1 MKNLANRIFSSG
13 IFGLL
18 DARLLLILMTALAVI
33 SDAVLMPF
41 YPLFFEERFSI
52 VDSKVVGIYMSA
64 FCVVVMLTFPL
75 WVKASKKIN
84 EIPLLLVG
92 QLSATVLAIV
102 CVYTTS
108 LIAFWVFSLLMFA
121 CKASYLLIYPLI
133 MRLDTKVSQE
143 KTIGVLSVIVHLGFI
158 LGALIGGMLLSH
170 QDAHTIYWSIAI
182 ADFIQFI
189 LCLIVFIKFYP
200 LATIDAPVT
209 LENQTKP
216 ANFLLKIGSLM
227 AIFYFGAS
235 VASPFFVSYWL
246 NLSELNHPAIAGII
260 YAIPG
265 LVALVILGYVKTKS
279 YNWMQNLQS
288 LVVLLALGIVGW
300 LIQTHENETSI
311 ILGRIL
317 LGISLYYGVV
327 RLDLVIFQVSKPED
341 YGSAF
346 SGIYIFQN
354 IGAIAAFYAAGFLV
368 RDEQWYWPFVVA
380 AIAFFTCLL
389 LIRIILR
396 KGTTQQ
402 DDIETIAI
410 QPEQPRS

>member
-1 MKNLANRIFSSG
+1 MNNSANKIFSSA
-13 IFGLL
+13 ISDLL
-18 DARLLLILMTALAVI
+18 NARLLLIVMTALAVV

-41 YPLFFEERFSI
+41 YPLFFEERFAVI
-52 VDSKVVGIYMSA
+52 DSKVVGIYMSA

-75 WVKASKKIN
+75 WVKASKKVN
-84 EIPLLLVG
+84 EIPLLLIG
-92 QLSATVLAIV
+92 QLGATFFAIV

-108 LIAFWVFSLLMFA
+108 LIAFWIFSLLMFA

-133 MRLDTKVSQE
+133 MRLNTNISQE

-170 QDAHTIYWSIAI
+170 QDARTIYWSIAI

-200 LATIDAPVT
+200 LATIDTPVT

-246 NLSELNHPAIAGII
+246 SLSELKHPAIAGLV

-265 LVALVILGYVKTKS
+265 LIALIILWRIKSRS
-279 YNWMQNLQS
+279 YNWTQNLQS
-288 LVVLLALGIVGW
+288 LIPVLAIGIAGW
-300 LIQTHENETSI
+300 IIQTHENEISI
-311 ILGRIL
+311 ILGRVL

-354 IGAIAAFYAAGFLV
+354 IGAIAAFYTAGFLV
-368 RDEQWYWPFVVA
+368 GDQQWYWSFVVA
-380 AIAFFTCLL
+380 AIAFFTCLI
-389 LIRIILR
+389 LIRIILH
-396 KGTTQQ
+396 KNLTQQ
-402 DDIETIAI
+402 DDMESIAI
-410 QPEQPRS
+410 QPEQPHN

>member
-1 MKNLANRIFSSG
+1 MKNSTNKIFSSATSD
-13 IFGLL
+13 FLN
-18 DARLLLILMTALAVI
+18 ARLLLIIMTALAVV

-41 YPLFFEERFSI
+41 YPLFFEERFAVI
-52 VDSKVVGIYMSA
+52 DSKVVGIYMSA

-84 EIPLLLVG
+84 EIPLLLIG
-92 QLSATVLAIV
+92 QLGATFLAIV
-102 CVYTTS
+102 CVYTNS
-108 LIAFWVFSLLMFA
+108 LIAFWIFSLLMFA

-133 MRLDTKVSQE
+133 MRLDTNISQE

-170 QDAHTIYWSIAI
+170 QDANNIYWSIAV

-189 LCLIVFIKFYP
+189 LCLIIFIKFYP
-200 LATIDAPVT
+200 LATIDTPVT
-209 LENQTKP
+209 LENKTKP
-216 ANFLLKIGSLM
+216 AHFLLKIGSLM

-246 NLSELNHPAIAGII
+246 SLSELKHPAIAGLV

-265 LVALVILGYVKTKS
+265 LIALIILWRIKARS
-279 YNWMQNLQS
+279 YNWTQNLQS
-288 LVVLLALGIVGW
+288 LIPVLAVGITGW
-300 LIQTHENETSI
+300 IIQTHENEISV

-354 IGAIAAFYAAGFLV
+354 IGAIAAFYTAGFLV
-368 RDEQWYWPFVVA
+368 GDEQWYWSFIVA

-389 LIRIILR
+389 FIRIILR
-396 KGTTQQ
+396 KNLTHH
-402 DDIETIAI
+402 DDMESIAI
-410 QPEQPRS
+410 HPEQPHS